1 MKLFK
6 SVIWLLAGLVM
17 GSLDVSGQVHT
28 AWMRRYASSELSTN
42 QPVAMALDTAGN
54 LLIGGQ
60 GSSANGDSDY
70 VILKYDPNGTL
81 LWQTSYVASPTND
94 QVRAMVVDLTGNAIV
109 TGTGGTVKLSADG
122 ALQWAVPEA
131 GTSVAV
137 DPTGDVFLVGFS
149 MTNYATL
156 KIHGGAGTNLWV
168 TTESAHADRVYDRSQ
183 KVLVDNSGNAYSSGY
198 VLCYLVPGKLGYFER
213 RTVCY
218 DPSGNRRWTS
228 PQPFGECRFT
238 NIRTVASN
246 LAPDGSLTV
255 VSQDD
260 PGAPI
265 IVRYSASGEQ
275 EWLSDALLYYADSG
289 VRSVANDA
297 AGNVYV
303 TGRFSNP
310 VTLQRLIRTD
320 KVSPAGT
327 HLWAAFYEAPSSRSG
342 NAVGIDRSGNVFV
355 AGQVPGPAG
364 TQGND
369 FILLAYSSSGRE
381 QWVRRYDGPAQGDDV
396 ATAIAVAADGS
407 VYVTGW
413 STTSSNLVE
422 ITTIKYAPVTPVAVQ
437 TNGSVALQF
446 VTAPGESNRVEA
458 TADFMEWE
466 DLGFGLGDLNGLL
479 RFTDTNA
486 VAFPFRFYRTKH

>member
-1 MKLFK
+1 M
-6 SVIWLLAGLVM
+6 A
-17 GSLDVSGQVHT
+17 SLDVSGQVHT
-28 AWMRRYASSELSTN
+28 AWMRRYASSEFSTN
-42 QPVAMALDTAGN
+42 QPVAMALDGAGN
-54 LLIGGQ
+54 LVIAGQ
-60 GSSANGDSDY
+60 GNGANGDSDY
-70 VILKYDPNGTL
+70 VVLKYAPDGAL
-81 LWQTSYVASPTND
+81 LWHATYAASQTND
-94 QVRAMVVDLTGNAIV
+94 QVRAMALDSTGNAIV
-109 TGTGGTVKLSADG
+109 TGTGGTVKFSADG
-122 ALQWAVPEA
+122 ALKWAVPEA

-156 KIHGGAGTNLWV
+156 KIHGEAGTNLWV
-168 TTESAHADRVYDRSQ
+168 RTEVWIPGFTTDRSE
-183 KVLVDNSGNAYSSGY
+183 VVRADSSNNAYVSGSVVCY
-198 VLCYLVPGKLGYFER
+198 VEPGRVGYASR
-213 RTVCY
+213 RTVSY
-218 DPSGNRRWTS
+218 DASGNRRWIS
-228 PQPFGECRFT
+228 PQPFGECRFER
-238 NIRTVASN
+238 IRTVASN
-246 LAPDGSLTV
+246 LASDGSLTV

-275 EWLSDALLYYADSG
+275 EWLSDSLLYYADSG

-320 KVSPAGT
+320 KVGPEGT

-355 AGQVPGPAG
+355 AGQVPGVAG
-364 TQGND
+364 SQGND
-369 FILLAYSSSGRE
+369 FITLGYDSDGRE
-381 QWVRRYDGPAQGDDV
+381 QWVRRYDGPAHGDDV
-396 ATAIAVAADGS
+396 ATAIAVASDGS

-422 ITTIKYAPVTPVAVQ
+422 ITTFKYVPVTPVAVQ
-437 TNGSVALQF
+437 TNGGVALQF

-466 DLGFGLGDLNGLL
+466 DLGFALGDLNGLL

-486 VAFPFRFYRTKH
+486 QAFPFRFYRTKH